1 MPLVQCIQIVQ
12 PLKIL
17 AKTAA
22 ALIIASD
29 YDLGFMKAVTK
40 DQVNP
45 EYSGYNTKLA
55 RESGRGVQNA
65 TVAMYLSL
73 IDKPPTDY
81 DCTC

>member
-1 MPLVQCIQIVQ
+1 MQ

-17 AKTAA
+17 AKPAA

-55 RESGRGVQNA
+55 RESGGGGGEYRMQQ
-65 TVAMYLSL
+65 
-73 IDKPPTDY
+73 
-81 DCTC
+81 